1 MFITWQLVST
11 LWLISTQGQ
20 NYLPDN
26 KHFQNSELFM
36 TENFVIHSK
45 GKGKVHPT
53 AGHEGPEGE

>member
-11 LWLISTQGQ
+11 FWLICTQGQ

-26 KHFQNSELFM
+26 KHLQNSELCM

-45 GKGKVHPT
+45 RKGKVHPR
-53 AGHEGPEGE
+53 AGHEVEL

>member
-1 MFITWQLVST
+1 MPTVCMKT
-11 LWLISTQGQ
+11 
-20 NYLPDN
+20 Y